1 MVSPSHPTH
10 VDFDDATAADAV
22 PIVRYEGST
31 PRPAVDALSPEEPL
45 EIRVRG
51 HAVSVTM
58 RTPGHDAE
66 LAAGFLLAEGL
77 LRHPTDVLGI
87 EPCPRNEDGNLVNVL
102 LAPDVPFDLARLTRH
117 VFASSSCGLC

>member
-1 MVSPSHPTH
+1 MQTTDDKQAHDAGPDDTAVS
-10 VDFDDATAADAV
+10 
-22 PIVRYEGST
+22 IVRYQG
-31 PRPAVDALSPEEPL
+31 RLAHPADDALAAEEPL

-77 LRHPTDVLGI
+77 LRRLADVLRI